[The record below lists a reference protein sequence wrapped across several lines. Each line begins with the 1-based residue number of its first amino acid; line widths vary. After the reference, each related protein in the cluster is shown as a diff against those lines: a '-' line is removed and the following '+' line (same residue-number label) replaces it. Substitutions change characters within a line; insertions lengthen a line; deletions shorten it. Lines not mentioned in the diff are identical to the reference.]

1 MHTVPAISDSVE
13 HVSIDLGH
21 QNGQEYLIFADRYS
35 GWPMVKPL
43 KKLDTET
50 VIAVLDDWFLD
61 LDFLVLV
68 RRSRTTDDGNG
79 QMRWHSRQLM
89 TTFSI
94 PN

>member
-50 VIAVLDDWFLD
+50 VFAVLDDWFLD
-61 LDFLVLV
+61 FWVAKV
-68 RRSRTTDDGNG
+68 RAHTHTCDVRSHVCVCVQNP
-79 QMRWHSRQLM
+79 
-89 TTFSI
+89 F
-94 PN
+94 